1 MNAVSKV
8 FALLLSICM
17 LFACGGGLTKG
28 KCNGRV
34 RAIIFLWQRLM
45 KKEQLIEVFSVAAYC
60 GVLIVLTFLCF
71 PFTSFFA
78 YELQWRFVTAFFFS
92 AGLTYLFM
100 GLFSIS
106 KRTRLILTVLLPAV
120 SLFLVGMIGIMQ
132 HSS

>member
-71 PFTSFFA
+71 PFTSFFC
-78 YELQWRFVTAFFFS
+78 L
-92 AGLTYLFM
+92 
-100 GLFSIS
+100 
-106 KRTRLILTVLLPAV
+106 
-120 SLFLVGMIGIMQ
+120 
-132 HSS
+132 

>member
-1 MNAVSKV
+1 MNTLIKILVSLFSV
-8 FALLLSICM
+8 AT

-45 KKEQLIEVFSVAAYC
+45 KKEQLIEAFSIAAYC
-60 GVLIVLTFLCF
+60 GVLIVLNFLCF